1 MAIFVPIVNKIDKR
15 PYYMKLSGF
24 CLKTG
29 TEKREELANAITH
42 GIGAGLAVTA
52 FVVLV
57 MYSDAGSKLGFSIYG
72 ITLVLLYLASTLY
85 HSITHVK
92 IKNFFRKLDHMAIY
106 MLIAGT
112 YTPFCLTALKGWLG
126 WTMLGIVWGCAFI
139 GIILKSVYIGRQ
151 ELLSLLF
158 YVVIGWVGMVAIIP
172 IYQFLSFSGF
182 ILLLSGGIA
191 YTLGTFFYVNNSI
204 RYHHSIWH
212 LFVLAGSSL
221 HFFSIMSLTA

>member
-1 MAIFVPIVNKIDKR
+1 MVIFVPIVNKIDKR
-15 PYYMKLSGF
+15 PYYMKLSGS

-57 MYSDAGSKLGFSIYG
+57 MYSDNGNKLGFSIYG
-72 ITLVLLYLASTLY
+72 FTLVLLYLASTLY

-92 IKNFFRKLDHMAIY
+92 IKNFFRKLDHIAIFL
-106 MLIAGT
+106 LIAGT
-112 YTPFCLTALKGWLG
+112 YTPFCLTALQGWLS
-126 WTMLGIVWGCAFI
+126 WTLLGIVWGCALI
-139 GIILKSVYIGRQ
+139 GIILKCLCIGRS
-151 ELLSLLF
+151 EWLSLLI
-158 YVVIGWVGMVAIIP
+158 YILTGWMVIIAIKP
-172 IYQFLSFSGF
+172 IYYFLSLPGF
-182 ILLLSGGIA
+182 IFLILGGMA
-191 YTLGTFFYVNNSI
+191 YTIGTFFYMNNKI
-204 RYHHSIWH
+204 MYNHSIWH